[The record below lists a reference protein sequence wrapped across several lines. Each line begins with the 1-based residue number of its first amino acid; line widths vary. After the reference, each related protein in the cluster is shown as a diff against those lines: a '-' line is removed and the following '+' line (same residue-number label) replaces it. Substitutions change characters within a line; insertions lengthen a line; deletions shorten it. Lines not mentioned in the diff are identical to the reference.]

1 MIAFDPATASFRGP
15 SASLDHLISAL
26 STDDELS
33 TVLAAH
39 ASGIAADPTMDGIR
53 GALTAPLFRVGI
65 TVSGPGA
72 QQHHDLLVGANG
84 VGVRRSPLKD
94 GLAELTAY
102 PIGTLPGGMTRL
114 VRFLPGTAPTPEQG
128 PIRVPQ
134 EQLVRLTDPDA
145 ATRVAAW
152 SGLDPLIGDVLGP
165 AADDSWQ
172 IVEARS
178 SWTSLDE
185 EPGEDLVV
193 QIRRAEHHLLIEEEN
208 GSASL
213 RPVTSLRAWEEFIR
227 VLPEHD
233 EVGAPR

>member
-1 MIAFDPATASFRGP
+1 MIAFDSATAAFRGP
-15 SASLDHLISAL
+15 RASLDLLLNAL
-26 STDDELS
+26 AADDELS
-33 TVLAAH
+33 AVLAAH
-39 ASGIAADPTMDGIR
+39 APGITVDPTMDGMR
-53 GALTAPLFRVGI
+53 GALTAPLFRVEI

-94 GLAELTAY
+94 GLAELAAY

-114 VRFLPGTAPTPEQG
+114 VRFLPGAAPTSEQG
-128 PIRVPQ
+128 PIRVPA
-134 EQLVRLTDPDA
+134 EQLVRLTDPDT

-152 SGLDPLIGDVLGP
+152 SALDPPIGNVLGP
-165 AADDSWQ
+165 AADDTWQ

-193 QIRRAEHHLLIEEEN
+193 QIRRAEHHLLIEEQN
-208 GSASL
+208 SAASL